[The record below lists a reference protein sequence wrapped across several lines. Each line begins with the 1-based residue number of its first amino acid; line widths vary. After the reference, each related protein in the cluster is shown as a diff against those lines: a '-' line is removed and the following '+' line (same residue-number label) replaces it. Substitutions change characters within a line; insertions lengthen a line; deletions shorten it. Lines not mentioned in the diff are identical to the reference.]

1 MMGSQDSKSSS
12 APVDAAT
19 RLDTYNKG
27 TQAIQS
33 DTSNYG
39 GEGYNAPVYERLGE
53 GDYRRVSE
61 GLNAGTTRQQQLA
74 LEANDQAMADR
85 GIYSSLN
92 ALRSNASVREG
103 YAPQF
108 AANDAAV
115 VQMKAQDIAG
125 ANAAAQDAAKQKYEA
140 SWRPADYK
148 AGLWNGTGGVIS
160 SGSSGGWSI

>member
-1 MMGSQDSKSSS
+1 MGSQGSSS
-12 APVDAAT
+12 ASRPLTAKERSEAYT
-19 RLDTYNKG
+19 AGAGAIRGDTN
-27 TQAIQS
+27 
-33 DTSNYG
+33 NYG
-39 GEGYNAPVYERLGE
+39 GESYVAPKYERLGE
-53 GDYRRVSE
+53 GDYATVRE
-61 GLNAGTTRQQQLA
+61 GLNAGVTRQQQLA

-108 AANDAAV
+108 AANDATV